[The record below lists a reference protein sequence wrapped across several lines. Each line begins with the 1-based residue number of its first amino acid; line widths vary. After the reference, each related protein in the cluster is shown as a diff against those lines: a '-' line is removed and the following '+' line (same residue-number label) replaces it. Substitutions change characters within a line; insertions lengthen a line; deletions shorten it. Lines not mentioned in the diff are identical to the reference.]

1 MVLLDAGR
9 ERRTVRVN
17 GEGFGLDE
25 DSAVEGGVEVERRR
39 DELDSLSRDGVAR
52 GDLYT
57 RRGGS
62 VAVVKLVQ
70 DVCEREVRL
79 TSLKTSE
86 WLAWDMTVGMR
97 SVLVMERQGSGGRKE
112 RKRTSSKNCVGRL
125 FQVRLRLRRSK
136 WSPSAGNRRRRAEGD
151 GRRRRWC
158 WDVNA
163 NALVTIYVP
172 TPMVH
177 R

>member
-39 DELDSLSRDGVAR
+39 DELDSLSGDRVAR

-112 RKRTSSKNCVGRL
+112 RKRTSSKNSVGRL
-125 FQVRLRLRRSK
+125 FQVRLRKSK

-163 NALVTIYVP
+163 NALDTIYVP